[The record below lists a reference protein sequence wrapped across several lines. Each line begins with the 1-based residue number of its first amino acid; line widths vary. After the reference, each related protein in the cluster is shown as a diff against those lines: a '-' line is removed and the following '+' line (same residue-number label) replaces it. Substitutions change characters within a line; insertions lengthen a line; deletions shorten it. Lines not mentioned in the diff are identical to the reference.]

1 MTDIVEEMAKAMC
14 EADLELVALVKRA
27 VNVEGDSD
35 SPIRVAA
42 ANDLYRQVDDRREQY
57 QRAAQ
62 AAYTIV
68 ERRIGELVTTGDRY
82 RAAVRALFAI
92 DERTKKCFAEGSPT
106 KNEETY
112 RRFIELN
119 DAGIA
124 FSAARAS
131 LEQMSDQ

>member
-68 ERRIGELVTTGDRY
+68 ERRIGELEE
-82 RAAVRALFAI
+82 AL
-92 DERTKKCFAEGSPT
+92 
-106 KNEETY
+106 
-112 RRFIELN
+112 
-119 DAGIA
+119 
-124 FSAARAS
+124 SAARLDLNHLAGRYGEQEFVAPTICRIIAS
-131 LEQMSDQ
+131 LEQRSDQ